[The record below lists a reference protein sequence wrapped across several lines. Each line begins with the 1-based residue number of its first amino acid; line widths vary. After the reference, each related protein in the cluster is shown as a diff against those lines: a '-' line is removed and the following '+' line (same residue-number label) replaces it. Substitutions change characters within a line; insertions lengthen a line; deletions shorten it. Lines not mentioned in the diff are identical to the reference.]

1 VILKRKK
8 REGVEIVLFL
18 IAFSSLFFLI
28 GIVVVLFAEGLPV
41 FAHVSLSQ
49 FLLGRRWYPTS
60 SPPQFGALPLIL
72 GSLLVTAGGLLFA
85 VPLGLFAGI
94 FLAELCP
101 PRGREILKPIVELLA
116 DIPSVVYGF
125 FGVLVV
131 APFIRDFLSLSTGL
145 TAFTASLILGI
156 MAVPSIISVI
166 EDAITSVPRSYKE
179 ASLALGATHWET
191 LRQVVLP
198 AASSGVGA
206 AIILGAG
213 RIIGETMAVLMVAGG
228 APVIPKSFF
237 QPVRTLT
244 ATIAVEM
251 GEAPVGSPHYHSL
264 FGLAIILFLFTLVLN
279 ILVES
284 LATRGREGRTR

>member
-8 REGVEIVLFL
+8 REGAEIVLFL

-49 FLLGRRWYPTS
+49 FLLGRRWYPVS

-72 GSLLVTAGGLLFA
+72 GSLLVTGGGLLFA
-85 VPLGLFAGI
+85 VPLGLFSGI

-131 APFIRDFLSLSTGL
+131 APFCSRLFFSFYWSYCFYCFFDFGYNGCTFYS
-145 TAFTASLILGI
+145 
-156 MAVPSIISVI
+156 
-166 EDAITSVPRSYKE
+166 
-179 ASLALGATHWET
+179 
-191 LRQVVLP
+191 
-198 AASSGVGA
+198 
-206 AIILGAG
+206 
-213 RIIGETMAVLMVAGG
+213 
-228 APVIPKSFF
+228 
-237 QPVRTLT
+237 
-244 ATIAVEM
+244 
-251 GEAPVGSPHYHSL
+251 
-264 FGLAIILFLFTLVLN
+264 
-279 ILVES
+279 
-284 LATRGREGRTR
+284 

>member
-1 VILKRKK
+1 MVI
-8 REGVEIVLFL
+8 
-18 IAFSSLFFLI
+18 
-28 GIVVVLFAEGLPV
+28 LFAEGLPV

-156 MAVPSIISVI
+156 MAVPSIVSVI

>member
-1 VILKRKK
+1 MILKRKK
-8 REGVEIVLFL
+8 REGAEIVLFL

>member
-1 VILKRKK
+1 MILKRKK
-8 REGVEIVLFL
+8 REGAEIVLFL

-198 AASSGVGA
+198 AASSGDGA

>member
-1 VILKRKK
+1 MILKRKK
-8 REGVEIVLFL
+8 REGAEIVLFL

-191 LRQVVLP
+191 LSQVVLP

>member
-1 VILKRKK
+1 MILKRKK
-8 REGVEIVLFL
+8 REGAEIVLFL

-206 AIILGAG
+206 AII
-213 RIIGETMAVLMVAGG
+213 
-228 APVIPKSFF
+228 
-237 QPVRTLT
+237 
-244 ATIAVEM
+244 
-251 GEAPVGSPHYHSL
+251 
-264 FGLAIILFLFTLVLN
+264 
-279 ILVES
+279 
-284 LATRGREGRTR
+284 

>member
-8 REGVEIVLFL
+8 REGAEIVLFL

>member
-1 VILKRKK
+1 M
-8 REGVEIVLFL
+8 
-18 IAFSSLFFLI
+18 
-28 GIVVVLFAEGLPV
+28 
-41 FAHVSLSQ
+41 
-49 FLLGRRWYPTS
+49 
-60 SPPQFGALPLIL
+60 
-72 GSLLVTAGGLLFA
+72 VTAGGLLFA

-244 ATIAVEM
+244 CLLYTSM
-251 GEAPVGSPHYHSL
+251 
-264 FGLAIILFLFTLVLN
+264 
-279 ILVES
+279 
-284 LATRGREGRTR
+284 

>member
-1 VILKRKK
+1 MILKRKK
-8 REGVEIVLFL
+8 RKGAEIVLFL

>member
-1 VILKRKK
+1 MILKRKK
-8 REGVEIVLFL
+8 REGAEIVLFL

-191 LRQVVLP
+191 LSQVVLP
-198 AASSGVGA
+198 AASSGIGA

>member
-8 REGVEIVLFL
+8 REGAEIVLFL

-191 LRQVVLP
+191 LSQVVLP

>member
-1 VILKRKK
+1 V
-8 REGVEIVLFL
+8 
-18 IAFSSLFFLI
+18 AFSSVFFLI
-28 GIVVVLFAEGLPV
+28 GIVVVLFGEGWPV

-72 GSLLVTAGGLLFA
+72 GSLLVTGGGLLFA

-94 FLAELCP
+94 FLAEVCP
-101 PRGREILKPIVELLA
+101 PRGREVLKPIVELLA
-116 DIPSVVYGF
+116 DIPSVIYGF
-125 FGVLVV
+125 FGVVV
-131 APFIRDFLSLSTGL
+131 IAPLIRNFLSLSTGL

-156 MAVPSIISVI
+156 MAVPSIVSVI
-166 EDAITSVPRSYKE
+166 EDAITSIPRSYRE

-191 LRQVVLP
+191 LHRVVLP
-198 AASSGVGA
+198 AASSGIGA

-228 APVIPKSFF
+228 APVIPRSFF

-251 GEAPVGSPHYHSL
+251 GEASVGSPHYHAL
-264 FGLAIILFLFTLVLN
+264 FSLAIILFLFTLILN
-279 ILVES
+279 ILVEN
-284 LATRGREGRTR
+284 LIPEGRRRVR

>member
-1 VILKRKK
+1 M
-8 REGVEIVLFL
+8 LFL
-18 IAFSSLFFLI
+18 VAFSSLFFLI
-28 GIVVVLFAEGLPV
+28 GIVVVLFVEGLPV
-41 FAHVSLSQ
+41 FTHVSLSQ

-72 GSLLVTAGGLLFA
+72 GSLLVTGGGLLFA

-101 PRGREILKPIVELLA
+101 RRGREILKPVVELLG

-125 FGVLVV
+125 FGVVV
-131 APFIRDFLSLSTGL
+131 VVPFIRDLLSLPTGL
-145 TAFTASLILGI
+145 TAFTAALILGI
-156 MAVPSIISVI
+156 MAVPSIVSVI
-166 EDAITSVPRSYKE
+166 EDTLTSVPRSYKE
-179 ASLALGATHWET
+179 ASFALGATHWET
-191 LRQVVLP
+191 LHRAILP
-198 AASSGVGA
+198 AASSGIGA

-251 GEAPVGSPHYHSL
+251 GEASVGSPHYHSL
-264 FGLAIILFLFTLVLN
+264 FGLAIILFLFTLALN
-279 ILVES
+279 ILVEN
-284 LATRGREGRTR
+284 LIPGGRRRIR